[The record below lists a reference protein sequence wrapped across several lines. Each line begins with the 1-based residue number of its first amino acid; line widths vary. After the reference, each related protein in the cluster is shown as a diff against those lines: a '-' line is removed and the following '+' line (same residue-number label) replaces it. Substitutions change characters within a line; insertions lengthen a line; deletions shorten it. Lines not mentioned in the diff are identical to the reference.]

1 MSYDLHIHYPDTLPF
16 RPESR
21 VLALGLFDGM
31 HLGHMEIMAK
41 TIKLAKAA
49 GLTPMVQTFTGLN
62 KTSDGLLY
70 TFRERCD
77 LIASCGIKDVFVL
90 SFDDV
95 RDMAPELFF
104 DDMLRIRAGAAAVV
118 AGDDYTFGKGG
129 AGNPEMLKRL
139 GKESD
144 IGVRIVPELDLDG
157 RRISTTRMRECL
169 SEGNVSEVARL
180 CGGRPYYYSGRVI
193 KGKQEGRKMGFP
205 TANLPV
211 DKFCVKRGV
220 YASRIT
226 IGPNTFYG
234 VTNIGRRP
242 TIENDAPTDIVETN
256 IFDFDEDIYG
266 VMIKVELIEFIRPE
280 KSFSGRDEL
289 IQNVEQNK
297 TEALKFF
304 RDSGIDI

>member
-31 HLGHMEIMAK
+31 HLGHMKIMAK

-169 SEGNVSEVARL
+169 AEGKVSEVARL
-180 CGGRPYYYSGRVI
+180 CGGRPYFYSGRVI

-205 TANLPV
+205 TANLLV

-242 TIENDAPTDIVETN
+242 TIESDAPTDIVETN

-297 TEALKFF
+297 AEALKFF

>member
-90 SFDDV
+90 SFNDV

-169 SEGNVSEVARL
+169 AEGNVSEVARL
-180 CGGRPYYYSGRVI
+180 CGGRPYFYSGRVI

-205 TANLPV
+205 TANLLV

-242 TIENDAPTDIVETN
+242 TIESDAPTDIVETN

-297 TEALKFF
+297 AEALKFF

>member
-1 MSYDLHIHYPDTLPF
+1 MNYDLHIHYPDTLPF

-62 KTSDGLLY
+62 KTNDGLLY

-169 SEGNVSEVARL
+169 AEGNVSEVARL

>member
-169 SEGNVSEVARL
+169 AEGNVSEVVRL